1 MEFQRAS
8 TTEEEMEVLPWLGYA
23 AFHLGD
29 YRKAL
34 EAYQAWQSTGEAP
47 EEVHLYIGCCYFY
60 LQQYAEAEAALVAEP
75 PAAPEDTH
83 ELGSSCKRLAV
94 SSGLFCIIASAVW
107 RRARLGGVEAAPWCS
122 TIASEE

>member
-1 MEFQRAS
+1 MLVEFYSKSPASYPVLLARRGKTPQLQEYIKNRDYTGAIALMEFQRAS

-60 LQQYAEAEAALVAEP
+60 LQQYAEAEESAKRGPKVGLQ
-75 PAAPEDTH
+75 DT
-83 ELGSSCKRLAV
+83 
-94 SSGLFCIIASAVW
+94 AS
-107 RRARLGGVEAAPWCS
+107 R
-122 TIASEE
+122 